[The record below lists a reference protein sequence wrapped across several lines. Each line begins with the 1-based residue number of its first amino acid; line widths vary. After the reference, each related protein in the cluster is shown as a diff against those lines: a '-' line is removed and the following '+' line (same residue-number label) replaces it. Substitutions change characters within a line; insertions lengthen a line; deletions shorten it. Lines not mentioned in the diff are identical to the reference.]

1 MIKAAVTGAAGRMG
15 RSVIAAAVQAQD
27 IKITAAF
34 ERPDSNAVGVDAGE
48 LAGVGRLDVP
58 VSTTASDGDIEV

>member
-1 MIKAAVTGAAGRMG
+1 MIRAAVTGAAGRMG

-34 ERPDSNAVGVDAGE
+34 E
-48 LAGVGRLDVP
+48 
-58 VSTTASDGDIEV
+58 